1 MLDPV
6 KLRVLRSVVETGS
19 IRASAEALGY
29 TPSAVSQH
37 LSTLRRETG
46 LDLVERSGRGIV
58 VTPQGRLLAE
68 QSGAALDALAAL
80 DRTVQALRSGRS
92 GALRLGYAS
101 SVASTWIP
109 ELAQDVRRRFPELD
123 LELVLRSCSIDDL
136 VEDGMD
142 VAVGETSTSPLVE
155 DWIAQDILEEGY
167 VAIVGAGHRLAGR
180 TSVQLKD
187 LAEEPWTTDDPIPS
201 PWFRRIA
208 SACLAAGYTPRVE
221 INPTDFSTVLG
232 FVATGDYVTVQPSI
246 IAQDLRADLVA
257 IPVED
262 TTLRRRMSVQ
272 VRRSVIRHPAARYI
286 VRRVHD
292 MAGDRARDIVG
303 VVHLNAPDAR
313 GVGPGWTD
321 PADAAADGAAEVS
334 APAQATGAG
343 GAAAEAG
350 AVEGATP
357 QPQPA
362 AL

>member
-19 IRASAEALGY
+19 IRASAQALGY

-142 VAVGETSTSPLVE
+142 VAVGETSTSPLVD

-180 TSVQLKD
+180 TSVHLKD

-221 INPTDFSTVLG
+221 INPTDYSTVLG

-246 IAQDLRADLVA
+246 IAQDLRAGLVA

-292 MAGDRARDIVG
+292 MAEDHARDIVG

-321 PADAAADGAAEVS
+321 PADGADADVA
-334 APAQATGAG
+334 APAQATGV
-343 GAAAEAG
+343 GAAADTTA
-350 AVEGATP
+350 AEGATA
-357 QPQPA
+357 QHQPA
-362 AL
+362 SL